1 MQPDTPGRTGEP
13 DFIDISPNRVFG
25 GVADEIIWEHRV
37 GGTRGDVVDQPDKF
51 DFLCKIYSG
60 RSAMPCQVRPGW
72 MLPAPLH
79 HVIAW
84 GIDAVCNLRGPV
96 SALRAKIV
104 QELVGS
110 YGWTLAETARRLGVS
125 TSAVV
130 EIFTRAREI
139 SPVSP
144 LSPL

>member
-51 DFLCKIYSG
+51 DFLCKIYLGGPPGQAGCS
-60 RSAMPCQVRPGW
+60 RHPCIMLSPG
-72 MLPAPLH
+72 
-79 HVIAW
+79 

-110 YGWTLAETARRLGVS
+110 YGWALAETARRLGVS

-130 EIFTRAREI
+130 EILTRAREI